1 MAFLTFSGL
10 FLLSTAASLT
20 WSCHSSFRH
29 WKRLFEPA
37 FQVSFWSCG
46 CTVEVVC
53 HFQSSGQCFIYVFI
67 YLFGLFFLSQERGAF
82 SSDMSPQ
89 TLCRMTVHVM

>member
-10 FLLSTAASLT
+10 FLLSTAASLI
-20 WSCHSSFRH
+20 WNCHSSFRH
-29 WKRLFEPA
+29 WKRLFESA
-37 FQVSFWSCG
+37 LQVSFWSCG

-67 YLFGLFFLSQERGAF
+67 YSFGFFLSQERGAF

-89 TLCRMTVHVM
+89 TLCQMTVHVM